1 MKKFITITIFAL
13 MFFIANNVSAQ
24 RVIEP
29 TVEIEPYT
37 NINQDQPRDGGVIYN
52 GVDSGA
58 QADYEREDSESEED
72 KTSLQNQ
79 SAQETENI
87 VSRKTSLTSSGV
99 ASRIKQQAKGVR
111 EKLLTTITRKNTLQ
125 DLRNTKLQNS
135 TEAARQEEERKIRLE
150 EQKADLRKQQ
160 GKSEIPTIGESYRS
174 IFNKLNEIQEKIETS
189 LPRIESSNKINIDKV
204 REDLQNSRESLTEA
218 NSIIQRLETIELNTD
233 IDEESKSSMIKAKKE
248 LIDSKK
254 FLNSILVSLKQASKA
269 KPIIQTG
276 GGSQGGQTGGGSDV
290 GGGANDNDS
299 GTSDKK

>member
-1 MKKFITITIFAL
+1 MKKIITVTIFAL

-37 NINQDQPRDGGVIYN
+37 NINQEQPRDPSIVN
-52 GVDSGA
+52 FDSGA

-72 KTSLQNQ
+72 RTSLQNQ

-87 VSRKTSLTSSGV
+87 VNKNTSLTSGGV

-111 EKLLTTITRKNTLQ
+111 EKLMTTITRKASLKE
-125 DLRNTKLQNS
+125 LRNTKLQNPEE
-135 TEAARQEEERKIRLE
+135 TARLEEEKKVKLE
-150 EQKADLRKQQ
+150 EQKIELRKQQ
-160 GKSEIPTIGESYRS
+160 GKSDKPTIGESYRS

-189 LPRIESSNKINIDKV
+189 LPKIEGSNKININKV
-204 REDLQNSRESLTEA
+204 REDLQNSRESLVEA

-254 FLNSILVSLKQASKA
+254 FLNNILVSLKQASKA

-276 GGSQGGQTGGGSDV
+276 GGSDSNNDSDTGGGADNSD
-290 GGGANDNDS
+290 GGAGDRR
-299 GTSDKK
+299 

>member
-1 MKKFITITIFAL
+1 

-37 NINQDQPRDGGVIYN
+37 NINQNQPRDGGVIDN
-52 GVDSGA
+52 GVVNFDSGA
-58 QADYEREDSESEED
+58 QADYEREDNESEED

-79 SAQETENI
+79 NAQETENI
-87 VSRKTSLTSSGV
+87 VTRKTSLTSSGV

-125 DLRNTKLQNS
+125 DLRNTKLQNP
-135 TEAARQEEERKIRLE
+135 TETARQEEERKIRLE
-150 EQKADLRKQQ
+150 EQKTDLRKQQ
-160 GKSEIPTIGESYRS
+160 GKSEIPTVGESYRS

-189 LPRIESSNKINIDKV
+189 LPRIESSNKININKV

-299 GTSDKK
+299 GASDKK

>member
-299 GTSDKK
+299 GASDKK